1 MKKLL
6 TLIPMMMILFAA
18 QAVAQGTTPAKE
30 FTVSIAESNIVLAA
44 GETKTVDVNINRSTK
59 YRKTKI
65 DLYIDNKLPSG
76 VTASFE
82 RAADMTQA
90 DKLIIKA
97 DANATNYNG
106 TLILK
111 ASSAR
116 LTKGTMFNLTVG
128 AGDMVSDGK

>member
-6 TLIPMMMILFAA
+6 TLIPMMVVLFAV
-18 QAVAQGTTPAKE
+18 QAFAQGTTPAKD
-30 FTVSIAESNIVLAA
+30 FTVAIAEPSIVLAP
-44 GETKTVDVNINRSTK
+44 GETKTVDVNINRSMK
-59 YRKTKI
+59 FRKTKI
-65 DLYIDNKLPSG
+65 DLYIDNKLPHG

-82 RAADMTQA
+82 RADDQTQA
-90 DKLIIKA
+90 DKLVLKA

-106 TLILK
+106 TLVLK

-128 AGDMVSDGK
+128 AGGMVSDGK

>member
-6 TLIPMMMILFAA
+6 TLIPMMVVLFAV
-18 QAVAQGTTPAKE
+18 QALAQGTTPAKD
-30 FTVSIAESNIVLAA
+30 FTVSIAESSIVLAP
-44 GETKTVDVNINRSTK
+44 GETKTVDVSINRSMK
-59 YRKTKI
+59 FRKTKI
-65 DLYIDNKLPSG
+65 DLYIDNKLPNG

-82 RAADMTQA
+82 RADDLTQA
-90 DKLIIKA
+90 DKLVLKA

-106 TLILK
+106 TLVLK

-128 AGDMVSDGK
+128 AGGMVSDGK